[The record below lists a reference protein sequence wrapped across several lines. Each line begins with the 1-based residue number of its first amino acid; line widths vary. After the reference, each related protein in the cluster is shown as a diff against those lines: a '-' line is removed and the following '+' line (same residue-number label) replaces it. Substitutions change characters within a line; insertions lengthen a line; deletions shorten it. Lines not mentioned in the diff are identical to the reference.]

1 MVKRTNHVIG
11 YWKTSCVVIGPWV
24 EGGIAGRQNTTYGI
38 VIRSTYVI
46 AVLNSPIFAKKQT
59 ILKQVG

>member
-1 MVKRTNHVIG
+1 MVKKTNHVIG
-11 YWKTSCVVIGPWV
+11 YWKTSCVVIGPRV